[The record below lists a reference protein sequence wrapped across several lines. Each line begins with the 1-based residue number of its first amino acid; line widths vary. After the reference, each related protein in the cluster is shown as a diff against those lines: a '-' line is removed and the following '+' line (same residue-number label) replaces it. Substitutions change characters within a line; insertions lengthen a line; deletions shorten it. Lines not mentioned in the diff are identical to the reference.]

1 MPKISERR
9 GARCQ
14 LRVLRGISFKCLPQ
28 RARNFHQRT
37 RIQKFGNGKHSGGNR
52 QSRKP
57 LLGIRER
64 TKAKLGAGAQI
75 TGGFSH
81 QHEFRIERR
90 NILLQRQALDHA
102 ASRRTS
108 GIAADN
114 FFQLI
119 EFQNL
124 SCRARHESLN
134 ATKLDLIIVARLPVG
149 ISAPTQ
155 NDRAAICRANASF
168 LLVRCWCWRTKQ
180 FHHRDG
186 DCIGCDGCVAPSLRI
201 VVAENREH

>member
-1 MPKISERR
+1 MPKIPQRR
-9 GARCQ
+9 GALCQ
-14 LRVLRGISFKCLPQ
+14 LRVLRGISFKYLPQ
-28 RARNFHQRT
+28 RTRNLHQRT
-37 RIQKFGNGKHSGGNR
+37 RIQKFGNGQHSGGNR
-52 QSRKP
+52 QPRKP

-64 TKAKLGAGAQI
+64 TEAKLGAGAQI
-75 TGGFSH
+75 TGGLSH

-90 NILLQRQALDHA
+90 NILLQCQTLDRA
-102 ASRRTS
+102 ASGRTS
-108 GIAADN
+108 GIATDN

-149 ISAPTQ
+149 ISAPTRTSCRPL
-155 NDRAAICRANASF
+155 RAASF
-168 LLVRCWCWRTKQ
+168 LLVRCWCRRTKQ

-186 DCIGCDGCVAPSLRI
+186 DRIGCDGSVAPSLRI
-201 VVAENREH
+201 VVAEYREH